1 MTAGLPDRLIICVKA
16 VIILSL
22 SRIEIWLTMLCVRKE
37 AFFLILF
44 VSKKYANNPMISTA
58 AITTGRKRSMI
69 CFLIGF

>member
-1 MTAGLPDRLIICVKA
+1 
-16 VIILSL
+16 
-22 SRIEIWLTMLCVRKE
+22 MLCVRKE